1 MAWASVISSAALRSG
16 RSMERYAAFCGGTD
30 DRQEFLP
37 MPGEEAVEQR
47 PVSAKEIHQIVALL
61 FDAIP
66 PGHILHMPVRPADR
80 SSAPPE
86 AQFRQGQTSLMKRY
100 KKAGIRLTEACS
112 LLLPAGIEPALHRWN
127 GILSPARLP
136 IPPWQHF
143 DMVFLLQ
150 KNGPS
155 GTLLEPECR
164 RVHRLVYYTPDPRLS
179 NLFLSRTKM

>member
-1 MAWASVISSAALRSG
+1 MSLLSSAALCSG

-66 PGHILHMPVRPADR
+66 PGHICICCAACRSIVCTTGGTIPTRPNFFD
-80 SSAPPE
+80 E
-86 AQFRQGQTSLMKRY
+86 TH

-155 GTLLEPECR
+155 GTRTRDLPVMSRLL
-164 RVHRLVYYTPDPRLS
+164 
-179 NLFLSRTKM
+179 